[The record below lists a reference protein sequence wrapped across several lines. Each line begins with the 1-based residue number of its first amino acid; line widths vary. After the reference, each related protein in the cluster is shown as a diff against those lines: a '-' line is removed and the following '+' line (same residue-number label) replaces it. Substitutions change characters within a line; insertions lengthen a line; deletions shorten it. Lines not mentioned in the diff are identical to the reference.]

1 MLNRTGPPRRVA
13 PHCSS
18 LIDCAAMKLLRS
30 RSSHVNADVDMRV
43 RVGSVELMN
52 PVMGAAGTVG
62 HGAEFVPFGVQGLGA
77 VVVKSVSPEP
87 WAGNPSPRVAGV
99 DAGMINAVGLQNP
112 GVAHWITN
120 DLPALRAA
128 GATVVASIWGFTV
141 EQYRDAAAALAGVS
155 GIAAVEVNVSCPNI
169 EDRRSMFGHSCGGT
183 TSVISEVVRALS
195 VSVAPV
201 PVWAKLSPN
210 VTDITEIAGAA
221 LDAGAAALTLT
232 NTVMGLVID
241 TETGKPALGNG
252 GGGVS
257 GPAIRPVALRA
268 VNECRK
274 AFPTAAIIGVGGIA
288 KGIHAVEFLMA
299 GANAVQVGTAHFY
312 DPRAGMRVRDELAQW
327 CAAKRTTPAA
337 IYRP

>member
-1 MLNRTGPPRRVA
+1 MA
-13 PHCSS
+13 
-18 LIDCAAMKLLRS
+18 
-30 RSSHVNADVDMRV
+30 V
-43 RVGSVELMN
+43 RVGTLKLNN

-62 HGAEFVPFGVQGLGA
+62 HGAEFVPYGITGLGA
-77 VVVKSVSPEP
+77 VVVKSVSPQAWE
-87 WAGNPSPRVAGV
+87 GNPSPRVAGV

-112 GVAHWITN
+112 GVHHWIEH

-128 GATVVASIWGFTV
+128 GATVVVSIWGFSV
-141 EQYRDAAAALAGVS
+141 EQYRDAAAALANVE

-169 EDRRSMFGHSCGGT
+169 EDRRSMFGHSCAGT
-183 TSVISEVVRALS
+183 TSVICEVVRALTNEDGNQQ
-195 VSVAPV
+195 V

-221 LDAGAAALTLT
+221 LDAGASALTLT
-232 NTVMGLVID
+232 NTVMGLVIN

-268 VNECRK
+268 VHECRK
-274 AFPTAAIIGVGGIA
+274 AFPEATIIGVGGIA
-288 KGIHAVEFLMA
+288 KGVHAVEFLMA

-312 DPRAGMRVRDELAQW
+312 DPRAGLRVRDELQQW
-327 CAAKRTTPAA
+327 CAKHRTTPAEVIA
-337 IYRP
+337 RGLGK

>member
-1 MLNRTGPPRRVA
+1 MSTFRSRLNRLVA
-13 PHCSS
+13 K
-18 LIDCAAMKLLRS
+18 DDAAAS
-30 RSSHVNADVDMRV
+30 PVDMRV
-43 RVGSVELMN
+43 RVGSVELAN

-62 HGAEFVPFGVQGLGA
+62 HGAEFVAFGIQGLGA
-77 VVVKSVSPEP
+77 VVVKSVSPEA

-112 GVAHWITN
+112 GVAHWIAN

-128 GATVVASIWGFTV
+128 GATVVASIWGFSV
-141 EQYRDAAAALAGVS
+141 DQYWEAATALANVD

-169 EDRRSMFGHSCGGT
+169 EDRRSMFGHSCAGT
-183 TSVISEVVRALS
+183 TSVIGEVVGALS
-195 VSVAPV
+195 VAAKPL

-221 LDAGAAALTLT
+221 LDAGASAITLT

-257 GPAIRPVALRA
+257 GPAIRPVAIRA
-268 VNECRK
+268 VHECRK
-274 AFPTAAIIGVGGIA
+274 AFPNAAIIGVGGIA
-288 KGIHAVEFLMA
+288 KGAHAVEFLMA

-312 DPRAGMRVRDELAQW
+312 DPRAGLRVRDELAAW
-327 CAAKRTTPAA
+327 CTAKRTTPAA
-337 IYRP
+337 LFRP

>member
-1 MLNRTGPPRRVA
+1 MFRRN
-13 PHCSS
+13 
-18 LIDCAAMKLLRS
+18 DAAVSVDLRVS
-30 RSSHVNADVDMRV
+30 
-43 RVGSVELMN
+43 VGSVQLAN

-77 VVVKSVSPEP
+77 VVVKSISPEA
-87 WAGNPSPRVAGV
+87 WAGNPAPRVAGV

-112 GVAHWITN
+112 GVAHWIQH
-120 DLPALRAA
+120 DLPAMRAA
-128 GATVVASIWGFTV
+128 GLTVVASIWGFTV
-141 EQYRDAAAALAGVS
+141 DQYRDAAAALAGLE

-169 EDRRSMFGHSCGGT
+169 EDRRSMFGHSCAGT
-183 TSVISEVVRALS
+183 TAVISEVVGALS
-195 VSVAPV
+195 TSQAPI

-221 LDAGAAALTLT
+221 LDAGASALTLT

-241 TETGKPALGNG
+241 VESGKPALGNG

-274 AFPTAAIIGVGGIA
+274 AFPEAVIVGVGGIA

-299 GANAVQVGTAHFY
+299 GANAMQVGTAHFY
-312 DPRAGMRVRDELAQW
+312 DPRAGLRVRDELAQW
-327 CAAKRTTPAA
+327 CAANRTSPSSIIA
-337 IYRP
+337 RR